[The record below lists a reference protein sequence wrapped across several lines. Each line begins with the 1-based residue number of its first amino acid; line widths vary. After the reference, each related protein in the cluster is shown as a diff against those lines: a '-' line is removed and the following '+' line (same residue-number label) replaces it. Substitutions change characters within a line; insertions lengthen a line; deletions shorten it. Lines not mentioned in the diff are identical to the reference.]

1 MIGRIVGI
9 NYRTLEPELLL
20 TLYWVPNP
28 IIGKL
33 HQLKE
38 ILSVLLLLV
47 WTKNML
53 ETWACCHH

>member
-33 HQLKE
+33 HRLKE
-38 ILSVLLLLV
+38 ILLVLLLLLLV
-47 WTKNML
+47 WTNNML
-53 ETWACCHH
+53 ET